1 MAVKSVSLASTYS
14 GSSSSRKSTT
24 NTVKSTSSSVSAA
37 KATTSKAA
45 TPAKPIST
53 HNAAATAKTTSASSS
68 ASTAKPAST
77 HNATVKATSSQSAA
91 KTASTTKS
99 VSTAKPVSTHN
110 TTTTV
115 KATSS
120 QNASSTAKSSSN
132 AIYQNSGKSLTSYP
146 MSTNDAPSKTKVT
159 TSNQVLNAAKLVSTL
174 KATSSQNASSTVKS
188 SSNAIYQ
195 NSGKSVTSYPMSTND
210 APSKAKTT
218 SAVKM
223 LSGSSSNVP
232 KPLHTHSSISTT
244 KPISNAIYQNSGKSL
259 TSYPMSTNDA
269 PSKAKITSSVE
280 AKAKTLKA
288 PQETSK
294 GISNIYNAIN
304 TKEPTPITK
313 EMSLAEKITT
323 NLRNSGL
330 VLAQKGKGKVDAFA
344 DTAVDTVKSTW
355 GLVSNPKAA
364 FDNLATA
371 ITHPKETVGAIS
383 KSAKE
388 TVEKDYIQGNAYSRS
403 YVEGKVLF
411 GVGATIVGT
420 KGLGSLAKVGKV
432 PDVPNI
438 KASKLEKTPVVKN
451 ETQVDGVKGTG
462 NNKPVSGVNSK
473 VIKELDGPVIDG
485 HRVGSGKKIDEVKPV
500 WGRDEKGKPIIE
512 KEFPHVSK
520 EHGFSDIIDN
530 YSRFADKFLCIG
542 GDGVKREL
550 YQITG
555 SNNGKKGVFEWIV
568 GPNNEVSHR
577 RFIENGV
584 ITGKPNQVPKK

>member
-45 TPAKPIST
+45 TPAKPVST
-53 HNAAATAKTTSASSS
+53 HNAAAPAKTTSASSS

-91 KTASTTKS
+91 KTASTIKS
-99 VSTAKPVSTHN
+99 ASTVKPVSTHN
-110 TTTTV
+110 TTATAKV
-115 KATSS
+115 TSS

-146 MSTNDAPSKTKVT
+146 MSTNDTPSKTKVT
-159 TSNQVLNAAKLVSTL
+159 TSNQVLNAAKLVSTV
-174 KATSSQNASSTVKS
+174 KATSSQSASSTAKS
-188 SSNAIYQ
+188 SSNANYQ
-195 NSGKSVTSYPMSTND
+195 NSGKSLTSYPMSTSD
-210 APSKAKTT
+210 ASSKAKTT
-218 SAVKM
+218 SVVKT

-232 KPLHTHSSISTT
+232 KPLHTHSSISAT

-304 TKEPTPITK
+304 TKEPTPISK

-364 FDNLATA
+364 LDNLATA
-371 ITHPKETVGAIS
+371 ITHPKETVEAIS
-383 KSAKE
+383 KSAKK

-420 KGLGSLAKVGKV
+420 KGLGSLTKV

-462 NNKPVSGVNSK
+462 KGLKIPQGLTQEQFQKISQMVKEEVGHISDDIVVQGSRAKGTAKPTSDLDIAVRVPAQKFDELVQNSFSKITPPNPGSAKEKTMLHAIETGKIQSGEAKLSK
-473 VIKELDGPVIDG
+473 FRKQLEKELGMDVDISIIKMDGPFDN
-485 HRVGSGKKIDEVKPV
+485 PPFT
-500 WGRDEKGKPIIE
+500 PI
-512 KEFPHVSK
+512 K
-520 EHGFSDIIDN
+520 
-530 YSRFADKFLCIG
+530 
-542 GDGVKREL
+542 
-550 YQITG
+550 
-555 SNNGKKGVFEWIV
+555 
-568 GPNNEVSHR
+568 
-577 RFIENGV
+577 
-584 ITGKPNQVPKK
+584 